1 MLGAAS
7 ERVRILYRV
16 KPRPTVIPLAQR
28 REFFGVQ
35 KATEN
40 GYELNEHRK
49 DFSKSKNIWLQGA
62 PRYNKDAPGFD

>member
-16 KPRPTVIPLAQR
+16 KPRPAVVPIAQR
-28 REFFGVQ
+28 REFFCVQ

-49 DFSKSKNIWLQGA
+49 DFLLRQ
-62 PRYNKDAPGFD
+62 RYPGMIHTV

>member
-16 KPRPTVIPLAQR
+16 KPRPTVVPLAQR

-49 DFSKSKNIWLQGA
+49 DFS
-62 PRYNKDAPGFD
+62 PRISLYESYRMTHTA

>member
-16 KPRPTVIPLAQR
+16 KPRPTVVPLAQR

-49 DFSKSKNIWLQGA
+49 DFSKSKKILTPG
-62 PRYNKDAPGFD
+62 YNYPGYSGYD

>member
-49 DFSKSKNIWLQGA
+49 VFSGEILVFINHTYDSHGMIHN
-62 PRYNKDAPGFD
+62 